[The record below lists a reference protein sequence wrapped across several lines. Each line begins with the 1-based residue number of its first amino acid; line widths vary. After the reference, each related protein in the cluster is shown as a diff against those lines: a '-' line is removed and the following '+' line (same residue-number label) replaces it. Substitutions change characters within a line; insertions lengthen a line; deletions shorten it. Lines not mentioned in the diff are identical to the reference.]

1 MREGAEDSAASRL
14 ARYTPQEETIYKA
27 VTEQEYEELVRQRRQ
42 GLPFVENDDG
52 EMGYYDDGEEQ
63 FFESDAEDAP
73 ADRDDDDAAA
83 GKKRG
88 AGALSSSYVRRAK
101 KMQRA
106 KLGGGEG
113 QKITNMFFSASAGKK
128 SNGAAPGAAK
138 GRASAKRDI
147 DLDSMLDDLTS
158 NPTESRTS
166 YARPMSYS
174 SGSTFSS
181 GTSGFTARKTF
192 STTSVLVSKDNG
204 VKEEEDAVDFEDN
217 SYEPDDADEPME
229 EASAD
234 EDKQDKEAISAE
246 EDATE
251 QEKEEAE
258 PAKPVMSKREMM
270 LRKAREARLQTSA
283 PTARAL
289 AAPVEQKHQPEN
301 LTMSSVPSNEVAEW
315 WQVAGGGNDVAMAD
329 ASAAD
334 EAEPEDLPTAADSIQ
349 MYWMDAVEVRERP
362 GKIYLIGKMK
372 VPSLEGSNQP
382 PTYRSCCVVV
392 NKLQRYMYL
401 VPRGTPLNELSKDEQ
416 QQAWM
421 QMHEEIHNILIPS
434 CITNRRDQEVF
445 KTKLVDRNYAF
456 EEANIPRGKNMFL
469 KVKYP
474 ARYPAPPSDFCSRGG
489 KTFTRICGAFTRPLE
504 NFLLTRRLLGPGWVE
519 IKNVRKCNEGVSFCK
534 MEFETFDPKNVSP
547 IAGGMSPP
555 PLTVMS
561 LSLKSVC
568 NPNTGKHEVVA
579 LSAITETGISAE
591 GAGKG
596 TKGAKH
602 TLSHFTAIRPLDENN
617 GFPQAYAEAVQR
629 DDRFGMK
636 MDSGAL
642 GINSERLHVEINERV
657 MLSYFLTRVQ
667 VEDPDVIVGH
677 NLHKYALE
685 LLISRIDNFKLGGLW
700 SKLTR
705 LRRGRLNPMNVG
717 EGWNEYRMDDM
728 VNGRLF
734 CDTYVSSKELLP
746 SQNNYTLSYLVERLL
761 HKQRLDVEMTEI
773 PQILLGGPDNFVKFL
788 RHTLDDAM
796 FVLHLMHKLEIL
808 PLSKQLANLC
818 GYLWTRT
825 LEANKRAERI
835 EYLLLHEFSRSK
847 NKFIVPEKFKTRTE
861 ADKSNKRRE
870 ASYAGGMVFAPK
882 KGLYD
887 NFVVLL
893 DFMSLYPSIIRVIE
907 RQLNE
912 DAPGAPASSKK
923 KKKKSKPM
931 PQPEN
936 DDVVDD
942 EDMDQNL
949 DNADASAD
957 SEIPALP
964 SSASEPGIL
973 PAVIKRLLESRKQVK
988 QELKIA
994 QKEGNVEKAIM
1005 LDIRQKAIKLTAN
1018 SMYGCLGFRFSRFYA
1033 KPIAALITS
1042 TGRQTLQ
1049 RAKEVAEQECGYDVI
1064 YGDTDSIMV
1073 DSRTESLD
1081 EAKRIGREIQAQC
1094 NKHFKLL
1101 ELEVDYIFKRILLLN
1116 KKKYAALVLKERPN
1130 SEPTFDKDVKGLDMV
1145 RRDWCVISKA
1155 IGNEVLDFILS
1166 GNSRDDVVESIHEH
1180 LEQVAE
1186 RMRSGKEPIEQYV
1199 ITKSLNKQPEQY
1211 PDRAKQYHVQV
1222 ALALRAMGKP
1232 VGAGTHIPYV
1242 LCKEEEPGSGR
1253 RAYHPDEVKRAGG
1266 KLNIDVEWYLES
1278 QIHPPVN
1285 RLCAHIE
1292 GTSSP
1297 QLAHCLGLDTAKF
1310 SHSANHFEDNDGG
1323 DAIPS
1328 VLQNDADRFKDC
1340 VPLQI
1345 TCDRCKTAT
1354 PFPGVFSTSEKDGSL
1369 ASGLL
1374 CPVCK
1379 ADFWGFEQ
1387 EGIYGNVGDDLE
1399 AVLSNR
1405 LHIATREATKK
1416 YYEAWTICS
1425 DVTCKTRTQKQ
1436 SLRGNGNIC
1445 SAAGCRAITTLEYP
1459 DSALYTQLKYFES
1472 LFDTDRALKKIKEQ
1486 KERAS
1491 STTTIAEP
1499 PVLSERHRAVLQKL
1513 LTQAE
1518 EVGCQPKRL
1527 QLGQTFY
1534 LADAVYIGSLSI
1546 YKFSRQAISRREC
1559 LIKQSLLQLCIEN
1572 GVQINSYQPHS
1583 ERCLHVGDRV
1593 HFHRVH
1599 RVADATE
1606 TRLTRYLTI
1615 ADQSLV
1621 HEHVRFNFIAAS
1633 TPSANNLEEFP
1644 TWFFKKDFAT
1654 SAKPRLLQASRYAR
1668 ANPKTGNRKNNKV
1681 VLLPK
1686 KPRYKRLGVDS
1697 QTETTLKSNDSPAKT
1712 PYKDVISSK
1721 LTEMSL
1727 FPKHNPAEV
1736 TKSPSSLLLLAS
1748 VASTTKNNGMEFVDT
1763 HCARVTATE
1772 VMKTTV
1778 ACGQEDTTFES
1789 TSWPINRLS
1798 YVELSLQ
1805 DTAIIEKLFAGRSD
1819 TPLLMKW
1826 VMLHKSGSK
1835 FRHRLLVIS
1844 ALRLWVLKYKKTFGK
1859 ALVLRREYQ
1868 LMHVQKLTALKSG
1881 SQSRSWVAPNSTT
1894 AGNTST
1900 ISLRLVILPKQTNS
1914 YSEEPVMLHFDP
1926 GVHTENFVRL
1936 LQRLLHALRLTFPKQ
1951 QTPPVKL
1958 PPDCHWHEFFPDES
1972 DSTRV
1977 QGENQLEEKSTA
1989 KSIFSATQNPIFAAM
2004 ATAYHAFCDDLG
2016 VRFRDS
2022 VPTRL
2027 EECATTSGCMD
2038 FQYCLGFPP
2047 GVDGYDHHQDH
2058 PLTPLHVF
2066 ARLVVDACFPS
2077 STRSVAGYQSKE
2089 IQALARTLERSRC
2102 FTDIVVSDLA
2112 MGQASLTILFQ
2123 ALLSPLCTIEGF
2135 TLTNI
2140 QLSVRALRI
2149 LQQVALQSTMRQGA
2163 NQKKLLLHRLDFSFN
2178 RFTIAMATELA
2189 TILQL
2194 LPSGLELLQLERCGL
2209 TTASCC
2215 RIVDALT
2222 TSTSFGAS
2230 LLELNIAGNHLGL
2243 EGTKSLATWITG
2255 TFALQRL
2262 DVSRTQLDINIF
2274 IQALK
2279 QNTLLYESSLLQL
2292 DLSYNQMRTQASQDL
2307 GVILGK
2313 SQSLATIFLRGMKR
2327 FRHFHKLLPPQ
2338 LQKEGTLLALSEAAV
2353 VAQTAAARRNG
2364 RTVHRTDG
2372 LRKHFLRNILAPMFA
2387 NTDRS
2392 WACMVDLSDND
2403 LSGHRAEVLAQL
2415 LDESPWATRTSLRL
2429 DHTRC
2434 KTLDSLSL
2442 EGNGFVKRD
2451 AHRKRK
2457 RQNEKCYSDGV
2468 APSEPNVIEQ
2478 AGANALALLLGGALD
2493 YSDIQLQNTAAWLGT
2508 GESGATSA
2516 PFLAYSSAAKP
2527 LRLKELCLKCEGSYV
2542 FGTHIITA
2550 AVQALGKPHTY
2561 LQMLDVT
2568 GNECGDAL
2576 AQTLGDV
2583 LPKNKSL
2590 QALFWDGNCITVD
2603 GFLQFYDGLLQNH
2616 TLVMVQMPIQD
2627 TRRILEEQKDPP
2639 REKLFSILGKIFK
2652 ATERNQILAREAK
2665 ERKTEAR
2672 SSREQNPEGLS
2683 ALVHPNNNRKQ
2694 ENNSKCNEA
2703 HCAQPTEPIDADIK
2717 QELESAGLA
2726 LERCSSPKLA
2736 EEENESCVL
2745 RDGSARKSYSRPTS
2759 ARYPSTMQSWSMQSS
2774 AEDFRAQLSRLDS
2787 LTSSMTL
2794 TPSHM

>member
-1 MREGAEDSAASRL
+1 MSSRRAGAGSRRSSSSRKQALEEIKRMREGDGGASVEDSSRL
-14 ARYTPQEETIYKA
+14 AQYKPQEESIYKA
-27 VTEQEYEELVRQRRQ
+27 VSEQEYEEIVRQRRQ

-63 FFESDAEDAP
+63 FFESDPEDGGAR
-73 ADRDDDDAAA
+73 DRDDDDDAAA
-83 GKKRG
+83 GKKRS

-113 QKITNMFFSASAGKK
+113 QKITNMFFSASTGKK
-128 SNGAAPGAAK
+128 ADQSAPGAAK
-138 GRASAKRDI
+138 ATGRASAKRDI

-158 NPTESRTS
+158 NPTESRQA

-174 SGSTFSS
+174 SGSSAFSS
-181 GTSGFTARKTF
+181 ATSGFSGKKPYSASSSAF
-192 STTSVLVSKDNG
+192 GSQDNG
-204 VKEEEDAVDFEDN
+204 VKEMEEQEDN
-217 SYEPDDADEPME
+217 AVEYDGNAYEPDEMDEPME

-234 EDKQDKEAISAE
+234 EDRQERETNGGEGE
-246 EDATE
+246 EKDATT
-251 QEKEEAE
+251 KEREESE
-258 PAKPVMSKREMM
+258 PVKPVMSKREMM

-289 AAPVEQKHQPEN
+289 AAPVEQKHQPEDV
-301 LTMSSVPSNEVAEW
+301 TMSSVPSNEVTEW
-315 WQVAGGGNDVAMAD
+315 WQVAGNDSNVAMAD
-329 ASAAD
+329 AD
-334 EAEPEDLPTAADSIQ
+334 ETESEAPAGAADSIQ

-372 VPSLEGSNQP
+372 IPSPEGSTEP
-382 PTYRSCCVVV
+382 PTFRSCCVVV
-392 NKLQRYMYL
+392 NNLQRYMYL
-401 VPRGTPLNELSKDEQ
+401 VPKGTPLKELSKTEQ
-416 QQAWM
+416 QDAWM

-434 CITNRRDQEVF
+434 CITSRRDQEVF

-456 EEANIPRGKNMFL
+456 EEANIPRGKNLFM

-534 MEFETFDPKNVSP
+534 MELETFDPKNVTP
-547 IAGGMSPP
+547 IAGGMAPP
-555 PLTVMS
+555 PLSVMS

-568 NPNTGKHEVVA
+568 NPNTGKHEIVA

-591 GAGKG
+591 GGGKG
-596 TKGAKH
+596 SKGARH

-636 MDSGAL
+636 MDNGTR
-642 GINSERLHVEINERV
+642 GINSERLRVEINERV
-657 MLSYFLTRVQ
+657 MLSYFLSRVQ
-667 VEDPDVIVGH
+667 LEDPDVIVGH

-705 LRRGRLNPMNVG
+705 LRRGRLNPMNMG

-893 DFMSLYPSIIRVIE
+893 DFMSLYPSIIREYNICFTTVE

-912 DAPGAPASSKK
+912 DMPGVSSSSK

-936 DDVVDD
+936 DEVVDD

-964 SSASEPGIL
+964 SSACEPGVL

-988 QELKIA
+988 QQLKIE
-994 QKEGNVEKAIM
+994 QKEGNVEKAVM

-1073 DSRTESLD
+1073 DSRTETID

-1130 SEPTFDKDVKGLDMV
+1130 SEPTFDKEVKGLDMV

-1155 IGNEVLDFILS
+1155 VGNEVLDFILS

-1186 RMRSGKEPIEQYV
+1186 RMRSGKEAIEQYV

-1222 ALALRAMGKP
+1222 ALALRALGKP

-1310 SHSANHFEDNDGG
+1310 SHSANHFGEENDGG

-1340 VPLQI
+1340 VPIEI
-1345 TCDRCKTAT
+1345 TCDHCKKASN
-1354 PFPGVFSTSEKDGSL
+1354 FLGVFGTSKKDGLL

-1374 CPVCK
+1374 CPECK
-1379 ADFWGFEQ
+1379 ADFWGFDQ

-1405 LHIATREATKK
+1405 LHIATRKVTKK

-1445 SAAGCRAITTLEYP
+1445 SAAGCRATTTLEYP

-1472 LFDTDRALKKIKEQ
+1472 LFDIERAQKKIREQ
-1486 KERAS
+1486 NERAS
-1491 STTTIAEP
+1491 STTAGTEP
-1499 PVLSERHRAVLQKL
+1499 PPLSDRHRAVLKKL
-1513 LTQAE
+1513 LSQAE
-1518 EVGCQPKRL
+1518 E
-1527 QLGQTFY
+1527 
-1534 LADAVYIGSLSI
+1534 A
-1546 YKFSRQAISRREC
+1546 
-1559 LIKQSLLQLCIEN
+1559 
-1572 GVQINSYQPHS
+1572 
-1583 ERCLHVGDRV
+1583 
-1593 HFHRVH
+1593 VH
-1599 RVADATE
+1599 RDDYNWVK
-1606 TRLTRYLTI
+1606 
-1615 ADQSLV
+1615 
-1621 HEHVRFNFIAAS
+1621 
-1633 TPSANNLEEFP
+1633 PSI
-1644 TWFFKKDFAT
+1644 W
-1654 SAKPRLLQASRYAR
+1654 
-1668 ANPKTGNRKNNKV
+1668 
-1681 VLLPK
+1681 
-1686 KPRYKRLGVDS
+1686 
-1697 QTETTLKSNDSPAKT
+1697 
-1712 PYKDVISSK
+1712 
-1721 LTEMSL
+1721 
-1727 FPKHNPAEV
+1727 
-1736 TKSPSSLLLLAS
+1736 
-1748 VASTTKNNGMEFVDT
+1748 
-1763 HCARVTATE
+1763 
-1772 VMKTTV
+1772 
-1778 ACGQEDTTFES
+1778 
-1789 TSWPINRLS
+1789 
-1798 YVELSLQ
+1798 
-1805 DTAIIEKLFAGRSD
+1805 
-1819 TPLLMKW
+1819 
-1826 VMLHKSGSK
+1826 
-1835 FRHRLLVIS
+1835 
-1844 ALRLWVLKYKKTFGK
+1844 
-1859 ALVLRREYQ
+1859 
-1868 LMHVQKLTALKSG
+1868 
-1881 SQSRSWVAPNSTT
+1881 
-1894 AGNTST
+1894 
-1900 ISLRLVILPKQTNS
+1900 
-1914 YSEEPVMLHFDP
+1914 
-1926 GVHTENFVRL
+1926 
-1936 LQRLLHALRLTFPKQ
+1936 
-1951 QTPPVKL
+1951 
-1958 PPDCHWHEFFPDES
+1958 
-1972 DSTRV
+1972 
-1977 QGENQLEEKSTA
+1977 
-1989 KSIFSATQNPIFAAM
+1989 
-2004 ATAYHAFCDDLG
+2004 
-2016 VRFRDS
+2016 
-2022 VPTRL
+2022 
-2027 EECATTSGCMD
+2027 
-2038 FQYCLGFPP
+2038 
-2047 GVDGYDHHQDH
+2047 
-2058 PLTPLHVF
+2058 
-2066 ARLVVDACFPS
+2066 
-2077 STRSVAGYQSKE
+2077 
-2089 IQALARTLERSRC
+2089 
-2102 FTDIVVSDLA
+2102 
-2112 MGQASLTILFQ
+2112 
-2123 ALLSPLCTIEGF
+2123 
-2135 TLTNI
+2135 
-2140 QLSVRALRI
+2140 
-2149 LQQVALQSTMRQGA
+2149 
-2163 NQKKLLLHRLDFSFN
+2163 
-2178 RFTIAMATELA
+2178 
-2189 TILQL
+2189 
-2194 LPSGLELLQLERCGL
+2194 
-2209 TTASCC
+2209 
-2215 RIVDALT
+2215 
-2222 TSTSFGAS
+2222 
-2230 LLELNIAGNHLGL
+2230 
-2243 EGTKSLATWITG
+2243 
-2255 TFALQRL
+2255 
-2262 DVSRTQLDINIF
+2262 
-2274 IQALK
+2274 
-2279 QNTLLYESSLLQL
+2279 
-2292 DLSYNQMRTQASQDL
+2292 
-2307 GVILGK
+2307 
-2313 SQSLATIFLRGMKR
+2313 
-2327 FRHFHKLLPPQ
+2327 
-2338 LQKEGTLLALSEAAV
+2338 
-2353 VAQTAAARRNG
+2353 
-2364 RTVHRTDG
+2364 
-2372 LRKHFLRNILAPMFA
+2372 
-2387 NTDRS
+2387 
-2392 WACMVDLSDND
+2392 
-2403 LSGHRAEVLAQL
+2403 
-2415 LDESPWATRTSLRL
+2415 
-2429 DHTRC
+2429 
-2434 KTLDSLSL
+2434 
-2442 EGNGFVKRD
+2442 
-2451 AHRKRK
+2451 
-2457 RQNEKCYSDGV
+2457 
-2468 APSEPNVIEQ
+2468 
-2478 AGANALALLLGGALD
+2478 
-2493 YSDIQLQNTAAWLGT
+2493 
-2508 GESGATSA
+2508 
-2516 PFLAYSSAAKP
+2516 
-2527 LRLKELCLKCEGSYV
+2527 
-2542 FGTHIITA
+2542 
-2550 AVQALGKPHTY
+2550 
-2561 LQMLDVT
+2561 
-2568 GNECGDAL
+2568 
-2576 AQTLGDV
+2576 QTL
-2583 LPKNKSL
+2583 
-2590 QALFWDGNCITVD
+2590 FT
-2603 GFLQFYDGLLQNH
+2603 
-2616 TLVMVQMPIQD
+2616 
-2627 TRRILEEQKDPP
+2627 
-2639 REKLFSILGKIFK
+2639 
-2652 ATERNQILAREAK
+2652 
-2665 ERKTEAR
+2665 
-2672 SSREQNPEGLS
+2672 
-2683 ALVHPNNNRKQ
+2683 
-2694 ENNSKCNEA
+2694 
-2703 HCAQPTEPIDADIK
+2703 
-2717 QELESAGLA
+2717 
-2726 LERCSSPKLA
+2726 
-2736 EEENESCVL
+2736 
-2745 RDGSARKSYSRPTS
+2745 
-2759 ARYPSTMQSWSMQSS
+2759 
-2774 AEDFRAQLSRLDS
+2774 
-2787 LTSSMTL
+2787 
-2794 TPSHM
+2794 

>member
-1 MREGAEDSAASRL
+1 MSSRRAGSRSSSSRKQALEEIKRMREGGEVAEESTASSSRL
-14 ARYTPQEETIYKA
+14 AQYKPQEESIYKA

-63 FFESDAEDAP
+63 FFESDPEDVGAQ
-73 ADRDDDDAAA
+73 DEDTTA
-83 GKKRG
+83 GKKRS

-113 QKITNMFFSASAGKK
+113 QKITNMFFSASAAKNK
-128 SNGAAPGAAK
+128 SNAAPGAK
-138 GRASAKRDI
+138 RISAKRDI

-158 NPTESRTS
+158 NPTESRTT
-166 YARPMSYS
+166 YVRPMSYS
-174 SGSTFSS
+174 TGTSTFSS
-181 GTSGFTARKTF
+181 NTSGFSAKKAF
-192 STTSVLVSKDNG
+192 IGTSVMIEDQD
-204 VKEEEDAVDFEDN
+204 VKEV
-217 SYEPDDADEPME
+217 
-229 EASAD
+229 
-234 EDKQDKEAISAE
+234 
-246 EDATE
+246 
-251 QEKEEAE
+251 E
-258 PAKPVMSKREMM
+258 PAKPVMSKREIM

-289 AAPVEQKHQPEN
+289 AAPVEQKHQPEDV
-301 LTMSSVPSNEVAEW
+301 TMSSVPSNEVAEW
-315 WQVAGGGNDVAMAD
+315 WQVAGNDSNATMAD
-329 ASAAD
+329 ASAED
-334 EAEPEDLPTAADSIQ
+334 VMESEAPPTAADSIQ

-372 VPSLEGSNQP
+372 VPSPEGSKQP
-382 PTYRSCCVVV
+382 PTFRSCCVVV
-392 NKLQRYMYL
+392 NNLQRYMYL
-401 VPRGTPLNELSKDEQ
+401 VPKGTPLIELSKTEQ
-416 QQAWM
+416 QEAWM
-421 QMHEEIHNILIPS
+421 KMHEEIHNILIPS
-434 CITNRRDQEVF
+434 CITSKRDQEVF
-445 KTKLVDRNYAF
+445 KTKLVERNYAF

-489 KTFTRICGAFTRPLE
+489 KSFTRICGAFTRPLE

-519 IKNVRKCNEGVSFCK
+519 IKNVRKCTEGVSFCK
-534 MEFETFDPKNVSP
+534 MEFETFDPKNVSS

-561 LSLKSVC
+561 LSVKSVC

-591 GAGKG
+591 GGGKG
-596 TKGAKH
+596 TKGARH

-617 GFPQAYAEAVQR
+617 GFPQTYAEAVQR

-636 MDSGAL
+636 MENGAL
-642 GINSERLHVEINERV
+642 GINGERLRVEINERV

-667 VEDPDVIVGH
+667 REDPDVIVGH

-796 FVLHLMHKLEIL
+796 FVLHLMHKLEIM

-847 NKFIVPEKFKTRTE
+847 KKFIVPEKFKTRTE

-893 DFMSLYPSIIRVIE
+893 DFMSLYPSIIREYNICFTTVE

-912 DAPGAPASSKK
+912 DISGAPSASK

-936 DDVVDD
+936 DEVVDD

-988 QELKIA
+988 QQLKIE

-1073 DSRTESLD
+1073 DSRTETLD

-1130 SEPTFDKDVKGLDMV
+1130 SEPTFDKEVKGLDMV

-1155 IGNEVLDFILS
+1155 VGNEVLDFILS
-1166 GNSRDDVVESIHEH
+1166 GNSRDDVVESIHDH

-1222 ALALRAMGKP
+1222 ALALRALGKP

-1253 RAYHPDEVKRAGG
+1253 RAYHPDEVKRATG

-1310 SHSANHFEDNDGG
+1310 SHSANHFGEENDGG

-1340 VPLQI
+1340 TPLEI
-1345 TCDRCKTAT
+1345 TCNQCKIASA
-1354 PFPGVFSTSEKDGSL
+1354 FPGVFGTIEKDSSL

-1379 ADFWGFEQ
+1379 ADFWGFDQ
-1387 EGIYGNVGDDLE
+1387 EGIYGNVGDDLQ

-1405 LHIATREATKK
+1405 LHIATRLATKK

-1445 SAAGCRAITTLEYP
+1445 SSAGCRATVTLEYP

-1472 LFDTDRALKKIKEQ
+1472 LFDVERAQKKIREQ

-1491 STTTIAEP
+1491 STTTTTEP
-1499 PVLSERHRAVLQKL
+1499 PSLSERHRAVLQKL
-1513 LTQAE
+1513 LSQA
-1518 EVGCQPKRL
+1518 
-1527 QLGQTFY
+1527 
-1534 LADAVYIGSLSI
+1534 
-1546 YKFSRQAISRREC
+1546 
-1559 LIKQSLLQLCIEN
+1559 
-1572 GVQINSYQPHS
+1572 
-1583 ERCLHVGDRV
+1583 
-1593 HFHRVH
+1593 
-1599 RVADATE
+1599 
-1606 TRLTRYLTI
+1606 
-1615 ADQSLV
+1615 
-1621 HEHVRFNFIAAS
+1621 
-1633 TPSANNLEEFP
+1633 
-1644 TWFFKKDFAT
+1644 
-1654 SAKPRLLQASRYAR
+1654 
-1668 ANPKTGNRKNNKV
+1668 
-1681 VLLPK
+1681 
-1686 KPRYKRLGVDS
+1686 
-1697 QTETTLKSNDSPAKT
+1697 
-1712 PYKDVISSK
+1712 
-1721 LTEMSL
+1721 
-1727 FPKHNPAEV
+1727 
-1736 TKSPSSLLLLAS
+1736 
-1748 VASTTKNNGMEFVDT
+1748 
-1763 HCARVTATE
+1763 
-1772 VMKTTV
+1772 
-1778 ACGQEDTTFES
+1778 
-1789 TSWPINRLS
+1789 
-1798 YVELSLQ
+1798 
-1805 DTAIIEKLFAGRSD
+1805 
-1819 TPLLMKW
+1819 
-1826 VMLHKSGSK
+1826 
-1835 FRHRLLVIS
+1835 
-1844 ALRLWVLKYKKTFGK
+1844 
-1859 ALVLRREYQ
+1859 
-1868 LMHVQKLTALKSG
+1868 
-1881 SQSRSWVAPNSTT
+1881 
-1894 AGNTST
+1894 
-1900 ISLRLVILPKQTNS
+1900 
-1914 YSEEPVMLHFDP
+1914 
-1926 GVHTENFVRL
+1926 
-1936 LQRLLHALRLTFPKQ
+1936 
-1951 QTPPVKL
+1951 
-1958 PPDCHWHEFFPDES
+1958 
-1972 DSTRV
+1972 
-1977 QGENQLEEKSTA
+1977 
-1989 KSIFSATQNPIFAAM
+1989 
-2004 ATAYHAFCDDLG
+2004 
-2016 VRFRDS
+2016 
-2022 VPTRL
+2022 
-2027 EECATTSGCMD
+2027 
-2038 FQYCLGFPP
+2038 
-2047 GVDGYDHHQDH
+2047 
-2058 PLTPLHVF
+2058 
-2066 ARLVVDACFPS
+2066 
-2077 STRSVAGYQSKE
+2077 
-2089 IQALARTLERSRC
+2089 
-2102 FTDIVVSDLA
+2102 
-2112 MGQASLTILFQ
+2112 
-2123 ALLSPLCTIEGF
+2123 
-2135 TLTNI
+2135 
-2140 QLSVRALRI
+2140 
-2149 LQQVALQSTMRQGA
+2149 
-2163 NQKKLLLHRLDFSFN
+2163 
-2178 RFTIAMATELA
+2178 
-2189 TILQL
+2189 
-2194 LPSGLELLQLERCGL
+2194 
-2209 TTASCC
+2209 
-2215 RIVDALT
+2215 
-2222 TSTSFGAS
+2222 
-2230 LLELNIAGNHLGL
+2230 
-2243 EGTKSLATWITG
+2243 
-2255 TFALQRL
+2255 
-2262 DVSRTQLDINIF
+2262 
-2274 IQALK
+2274 
-2279 QNTLLYESSLLQL
+2279 
-2292 DLSYNQMRTQASQDL
+2292 
-2307 GVILGK
+2307 
-2313 SQSLATIFLRGMKR
+2313 
-2327 FRHFHKLLPPQ
+2327 
-2338 LQKEGTLLALSEAAV
+2338 EAAV
-2353 VAQTAAARRNG
+2353 
-2364 RTVHRTDG
+2364 HRDDY
-2372 LRKHFLRNILAPMFA
+2372 N
-2387 NTDRS
+2387 
-2392 WACMVDLSDND
+2392 W
-2403 LSGHRAEVLAQL
+2403 
-2415 LDESPWATRTSLRL
+2415 
-2429 DHTRC
+2429 
-2434 KTLDSLSL
+2434 
-2442 EGNGFVKRD
+2442 VK
-2451 AHRKRK
+2451 
-2457 RQNEKCYSDGV
+2457 
-2468 APSEPNVIEQ
+2468 PSI
-2478 AGANALALLLGGALD
+2478 
-2493 YSDIQLQNTAAWLGT
+2493 W
-2508 GESGATSA
+2508 
-2516 PFLAYSSAAKP
+2516 
-2527 LRLKELCLKCEGSYV
+2527 
-2542 FGTHIITA
+2542 
-2550 AVQALGKPHTY
+2550 
-2561 LQMLDVT
+2561 
-2568 GNECGDAL
+2568 
-2576 AQTLGDV
+2576 QTL
-2583 LPKNKSL
+2583 
-2590 QALFWDGNCITVD
+2590 FT
-2603 GFLQFYDGLLQNH
+2603 
-2616 TLVMVQMPIQD
+2616 
-2627 TRRILEEQKDPP
+2627 
-2639 REKLFSILGKIFK
+2639 
-2652 ATERNQILAREAK
+2652 
-2665 ERKTEAR
+2665 
-2672 SSREQNPEGLS
+2672 
-2683 ALVHPNNNRKQ
+2683 
-2694 ENNSKCNEA
+2694 
-2703 HCAQPTEPIDADIK
+2703 
-2717 QELESAGLA
+2717 
-2726 LERCSSPKLA
+2726 
-2736 EEENESCVL
+2736 
-2745 RDGSARKSYSRPTS
+2745 
-2759 ARYPSTMQSWSMQSS
+2759 
-2774 AEDFRAQLSRLDS
+2774 
-2787 LTSSMTL
+2787 
-2794 TPSHM
+2794 